1 MKSSETD
8 ILVIAGHSGSG
19 PDHWQSRLVAKL
31 LTAKLVEQEDWLY
44 GSLDKAVDTLVAAV
58 AATSKPIVFVAHSAG
73 CTLIANAVP
82 KLKEQGLIDR
92 VKGAFLV
99 VPPSSEAL
107 AGLEGIDPKFKQVPR
122 DPLPFP
128 SIFVASSNDPH
139 STMEQSADLSLAW
152 GSDLVEAGEAGHINS
167 ASGHGPWPE
176 GLMRFAGFLSK
187 LK

>member
-1 MKSSETD
+1 VKSSETD

-19 PDHWQSRLVAKL
+19 PDHWQSRLITKL
-31 LTAKLVEQEDWLY
+31 LSAKLVEQEDWLY
-44 GSLDKAVDTLVAAV
+44 GSLDAAVHTLVAAV
-58 AATSKPIVFVAHSAG
+58 AAATKPVVFVAHSVG
-73 CTLIANAVP
+73 CTLVAHAVP
-82 KLKEQGLIDR
+82 KLKEQGLTPR

-99 VPPSSEAL
+99 VPPSPEGI
-107 AGLEGIDPKFKQVPR
+107 AGLDGIDPKFRAIPR

-128 SIFVASSNDPH
+128 SIFVASSNDPY

-152 GSDLVEAGEAGHINS
+152 GSDLVEAGDAGHINA